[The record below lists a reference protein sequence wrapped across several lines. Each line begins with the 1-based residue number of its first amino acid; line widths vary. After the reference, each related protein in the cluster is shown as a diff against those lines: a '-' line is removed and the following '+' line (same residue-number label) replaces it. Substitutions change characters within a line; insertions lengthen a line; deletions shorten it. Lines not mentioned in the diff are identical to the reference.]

1 MNEEK
6 EIEPRYMT
14 QGKKQYYLASV
25 DENMT
30 QLLRGEIDSLTHV
43 LIELKSQ
50 YDELTRESNIKKM
63 QTEELAKKINALK
76 DIDKKAQ
83 KQINIAEQRKDDIES
98 DISQKKITLREAQFQ
113 KKTLSNTINKL
124 KQDILLTQKQIL
136 VSENK
141 TKRLNKHYERERFKE
156 NQLKETK
163 NKVFSKIS
171 EQNKKNDF
179 EKNEQNLQLQYYKTI
194 IQQKNMFLKS
204 ADERKER
211 QKKIAEEAKND
222 SADKQEVEKR
232 KELGLLKLYN
242 KYLKT
247 KMEKVLKENEKIE
260 EVYIAIRDICGTNS
274 LKIITERILNKDKKY
289 NENVSKVSQLQN
301 KIEVLELDNAIL
313 EKELTSLKNY
323 VIVKETDNNKTIST
337 IPTSIIEDD
346 ENKLIQEEAE
356 LIVKLNQLQDKQEN
370 INLIYQKILE
380 NIDNLSHAALNSTI
394 DIETEQTGPGIT
406 TNQYENTELNL
417 TSSAYVPNESKL
429 TLLEKN
435 DNDGGIE
442 KEEENEEEKKEEEKE
457 EKKEEEKKEEK
468 DFIEEN
474 DIEYLKKYNE
484 FLKLTEKRFDILI
497 LCHSKNEFLNIM
509 AEEGI
514 RKQGEYEFNKKK
526 GAPPKVFKR
535 SNTRRNTRKR
545 ESVVKHKGNV
555 LDQEIEFDNDD
566 VDEENLRKFA
576 QNKPKK
582 NNEPSD
588 DIFQR
593 FLEEEEQKTRAF
605 VLQTEKKKF

>member
-6 EIEPRYMT
+6 GIEPRYMT

-30 QLLRGEIDSLTHV
+30 QLLRGEIESLTKV

-50 YDELTRESNIKKM
+50 YDNLTREDNIKKRE
-63 QTEELAKKINALK
+63 THELAKKINALK

-83 KQINIAEQRKDDIES
+83 KQIVIAEQEKDDIEGS
-98 DISQKKITLREAQFQ
+98 IQQKKITLREAQFQ
-113 KKTLSNTINKL
+113 KKTLSNEINKL
-124 KQDILLTQKQIL
+124 NQDILLTQKQIL

-163 NKVFSKIS
+163 NKIYSKIT
-171 EQNKKNDF
+171 EQNTKNDF

-232 KELGLLKLYN
+232 KQLGLLKLYN
-242 KYLKT
+242 KFLKT

-260 EVYIAIRDICGTNS
+260 EVYNSIRDICGTNS

-289 NENVSKVSQLQN
+289 NENVSKVSKLQN
-301 KIEVLELDNAIL
+301 KIEILEIDNAEL
-313 EKELTSLKNY
+313 EKELITLKNY

-337 IPTSIIEDD
+337 IPTSIIEEA
-346 ENKLIQEEAE
+346 ENKLIDQEGE
-356 LIVKLNQLQDKQEN
+356 LILKLNQLQEKQEN

-380 NIDNLSHAALNSTI
+380 NIEYLYESAITSS
-394 DIETEQTGPGIT
+394 IEIEKDKNVQIT
-406 TNQYENTELNL
+406 TQDLNTTN
-417 TSSAYVPNESKL
+417 SAFVPNESKL
-429 TLLEKN
+429 TEDNKN
-435 DNDGGIE
+435 D
-442 KEEENEEEKKEEEKE
+442 EEKKEEEYKE
-457 EKKEEEKKEEK
+457 ENETEENKKIEEEMNSLYEK
-468 DFIEEN
+468 YI
-474 DIEYLKKYNE
+474 E
-484 FLKLTEKRFDILI
+484 FLNITEKRFDMLYLI
-497 LCHSKNEFLNIM
+497 KSKQEFINFMEIEGKKNPNEFDF
-509 AEEGI
+509 
-514 RKQGEYEFNKKK
+514 RPKKK
-526 GAPPKVFKR
+526 SPTRILKR
-535 SNTRRNTRKR
+535 KESRRQTRKR
-545 ESVVKHKGNV
+545 PSAIKNKNTGFDDEVEVDNEES
-555 LDQEIEFDNDD
+555 EDNEKK
-566 VDEENLRKFA
+566 VPLNRFRKI
-576 QNKPKK
+576 NDGL
-582 NNEPSD
+582 SD

-593 FLEEEEQKTRAF
+593 FLQEEEKKTKDF
-605 VLQTEKKKF
+605 IFQNDKKKF

>member
-1 MNEEK
+1 MDEEK

-30 QLLRGEIDSLTHV
+30 QLLRGEIDSLTQV

-50 YDELTRESNIKKM
+50 YDQLTRESNVKKM

-83 KQINIAEQRKDDIES
+83 KQINIAEQRKDDIEG

-113 KKTLSNTINKL
+113 KKTLSNAINKL

-242 KYLKT
+242 KFLKT

-301 KIEVLELDNAIL
+301 KIEVLELDNALL
-313 EKELTSLKNY
+313 EKELTALKNY

-394 DIETEQTGPGIT
+394 DIDTETTRPGIT
-406 TNQYENTELNL
+406 TNQNENTELNL

-429 TLLEKN
+429 TLEKN
-435 DNDGGIE
+435 DNEGEIERENEKENE
-442 KEEENEEEKKEEEKE
+442 KEEEK
-457 EKKEEEKKEEK
+457 
-468 DFIEEN
+468 
-474 DIEYLKKYNE
+474 DIEIDENESDEYIKKYYE
-484 FLKLTEKRFDILI
+484 FLKLTKKRFEILFLI
-497 LCHSKNEFLNIM
+497 HNKNKFLNIM
-509 AEEGI
+509 AQEGI
-514 RKQGEYEFNKKK
+514 KKQGEYEFNQKK
-526 GAPPKVFKR
+526 GGAQPKVFKR

-582 NNEPSD
+582 NNELSD

-593 FLEEEEQKTRAF
+593 FLEEEQQKTRAF
-605 VLQTEKKKF
+605 VHQTEKKKF

>member
-30 QLLRGEIDSLTHV
+30 QLLRGEIESLTKV

-50 YDELTRESNIKKM
+50 YDNLTREDNIKKRE
-63 QTEELAKKINALK
+63 THELTKKINALK

-83 KQINIAEQRKDDIES
+83 KQIVIAEQEKDDIEGS
-98 DISQKKITLREAQFQ
+98 IQQKKITLREAQFQ
-113 KKTLSNTINKL
+113 KKTLSNEINKL
-124 KQDILLTQKQIL
+124 NQDILLTQKQIL

-163 NKVFSKIS
+163 NKIYSKIT
-171 EQNKKNDF
+171 EQDTKNDF

-232 KELGLLKLYN
+232 KQLGLLKLYN
-242 KYLKT
+242 KFLKT

-260 EVYIAIRDICGTNS
+260 EVYNSIRDICGTNS

-289 NENVSKVSQLQN
+289 NENVSKVSTLQN
-301 KIEVLELDNAIL
+301 KIEILEIDNAEL
-313 EKELTSLKNY
+313 EKELITLKNY

-337 IPTSIIEDD
+337 IPTSIIEEA
-346 ENKLIQEEAE
+346 ENKLIDQEGE
-356 LIVKLNQLQDKQEN
+356 LILKLNQLQEKQEN

-380 NIDNLSHAALNSTI
+380 NIEYLYESAITSS
-394 DIETEQTGPGIT
+394 IEIEKDKNVQIT
-406 TNQYENTELNL
+406 TQDLNTTN
-417 TSSAYVPNESKL
+417 SAFVPNESKL
-429 TLLEKN
+429 TEDNKN
-435 DNDGGIE
+435 D
-442 KEEENEEEKKEEEKE
+442 EEKKEEEYKE
-457 EKKEEEKKEEK
+457 ENETEENKKIEEEMNSLYEK
-468 DFIEEN
+468 YI
-474 DIEYLKKYNE
+474 E
-484 FLKLTEKRFDILI
+484 FLNITEKRFDMLYLI
-497 LCHSKNEFLNIM
+497 KSKQEFINFMEIEGKKNPNEFDF
-509 AEEGI
+509 
-514 RKQGEYEFNKKK
+514 RPKKK
-526 GAPPKVFKR
+526 SPTRILKR
-535 SNTRRNTRKR
+535 KESRRQTRKR
-545 ESVVKHKGNV
+545 PSAIKNKNTGFDDEVEVDNEES
-555 LDQEIEFDNDD
+555 EDNEKK
-566 VDEENLRKFA
+566 VPLNRFRKI
-576 QNKPKK
+576 NDGL
-582 NNEPSD
+582 SD

-593 FLEEEEQKTRAF
+593 FLQEEEKKTKDF
-605 VLQTEKKKF
+605 IFQNDKKKF

>member
-6 EIEPRYMT
+6 GIEPRYMT

-30 QLLRGEIDSLTHV
+30 QLLRGEIESLTKV

-50 YDELTRESNIKKM
+50 YDNLTREDNIKKRE
-63 QTEELAKKINALK
+63 THELTKKINALK

-83 KQINIAEQRKDDIES
+83 KQIVIAEQEKDDIEGS
-98 DISQKKITLREAQFQ
+98 IQQKKITLREAQFQ
-113 KKTLSNTINKL
+113 KKTLSNEINKL
-124 KQDILLTQKQIL
+124 NQDILLTQKQIL

-163 NKVFSKIS
+163 NKIYSKIT
-171 EQNKKNDF
+171 EQNTKNDF

-232 KELGLLKLYN
+232 KQLGLLKLYN
-242 KYLKT
+242 KFLKT

-260 EVYIAIRDICGTNS
+260 EVYNSIRDICGTNS

-289 NENVSKVSQLQN
+289 NENVSKVSTLQN
-301 KIEVLELDNAIL
+301 KIEILEIDNAEL
-313 EKELTSLKNY
+313 EKELITLKNY

-337 IPTSIIEDD
+337 IPTSIIEEA
-346 ENKLIQEEAE
+346 ENKLIDQEGE
-356 LIVKLNQLQDKQEN
+356 LILKLNQLQEKQEN

-380 NIDNLSHAALNSTI
+380 NIEYLYESAITSS
-394 DIETEQTGPGIT
+394 IEIEKDKNVQIT
-406 TNQYENTELNL
+406 TQDLNTTN
-417 TSSAYVPNESKL
+417 SAFVPNESKL
-429 TLLEKN
+429 TEDNKN
-435 DNDGGIE
+435 D
-442 KEEENEEEKKEEEKE
+442 EEKKEEEYKE
-457 EKKEEEKKEEK
+457 ENETEENKKIEEEMNSLYEK
-468 DFIEEN
+468 YI
-474 DIEYLKKYNE
+474 E
-484 FLKLTEKRFDILI
+484 FLNITEKRFDMLYLI
-497 LCHSKNEFLNIM
+497 RSKQEFINFMEIEGKKNPNEFDF
-509 AEEGI
+509 
-514 RKQGEYEFNKKK
+514 RPKKK
-526 GAPPKVFKR
+526 SPTRILKR
-535 SNTRRNTRKR
+535 KESRRQTRKR
-545 ESVVKHKGNV
+545 PSAIKNKNTGFDDEVEVDNEES
-555 LDQEIEFDNDD
+555 EDNEKK
-566 VDEENLRKFA
+566 VPLNRFRKV
-576 QNKPKK
+576 NDGL
-582 NNEPSD
+582 SD

-593 FLEEEEQKTRAF
+593 FLQEEEKKTKDF
-605 VLQTEKKKF
+605 IFQNDKKKF

>member
-30 QLLRGEIDSLTHV
+30 QLLRGEIESLTKV

-50 YDELTRESNIKKM
+50 YDNLTREDNIKKRE
-63 QTEELAKKINALK
+63 THELAKKINALK

-83 KQINIAEQRKDDIES
+83 KQIVIAEQEKDDIEGS
-98 DISQKKITLREAQFQ
+98 IQQKKITLREAQFQ
-113 KKTLSNTINKL
+113 KKTLSNEINKL
-124 KQDILLTQKQIL
+124 NQDILLTQKQIL

-163 NKVFSKIS
+163 NKIYSKIT
-171 EQNKKNDF
+171 EQNTKNDF

-232 KELGLLKLYN
+232 KQLGLLKLYN
-242 KYLKT
+242 KFLKT

-260 EVYIAIRDICGTNS
+260 EVYNSIRDICGTNS

-289 NENVSKVSQLQN
+289 NENVSKVSTLQN
-301 KIEVLELDNAIL
+301 KIEILEIDNAEL
-313 EKELTSLKNY
+313 EKELITLKNY

-337 IPTSIIEDD
+337 IPTSIIEEA
-346 ENKLIQEEAE
+346 ENKLIDQEGE
-356 LIVKLNQLQDKQEN
+356 LILKLNQLQEKQEN

-380 NIDNLSHAALNSTI
+380 NIEYLYESAITSS
-394 DIETEQTGPGIT
+394 IEIEKDKNVQIT
-406 TNQYENTELNL
+406 TQDLNTTN
-417 TSSAYVPNESKL
+417 SAFVPNESKL
-429 TLLEKN
+429 TEDNKN
-435 DNDGGIE
+435 D
-442 KEEENEEEKKEEEKE
+442 EEKKEEEYKE
-457 EKKEEEKKEEK
+457 ENETEENKKIEEEMNSLYEK
-468 DFIEEN
+468 YI
-474 DIEYLKKYNE
+474 E
-484 FLKLTEKRFDILI
+484 FLNITEKRFDMLYLI
-497 LCHSKNEFLNIM
+497 KSKQEFINFMEIEGKKNPNEFDF
-509 AEEGI
+509 
-514 RKQGEYEFNKKK
+514 RPKKK
-526 GAPPKVFKR
+526 SPTRILKR
-535 SNTRRNTRKR
+535 KESRRQTRKR
-545 ESVVKHKGNV
+545 PSAIKNKNTGFDDEVEVDNEES
-555 LDQEIEFDNDD
+555 EDNEKK
-566 VDEENLRKFA
+566 VPLNRFRKV
-576 QNKPKK
+576 NDGL
-582 NNEPSD
+582 SD

-593 FLEEEEQKTRAF
+593 FLQEEEKKTKDF
-605 VLQTEKKKF
+605 IYQVDKKKF

>member
-30 QLLRGEIDSLTHV
+30 QLLRGEIESLTKV

-50 YDELTRESNIKKM
+50 YDNLTREDNIKKRE
-63 QTEELAKKINALK
+63 THELAKKINALK

-83 KQINIAEQRKDDIES
+83 KQIVIAEQEKDDIEGS
-98 DISQKKITLREAQFQ
+98 IQQKKITLREAQFQ
-113 KKTLSNTINKL
+113 KKTLMNTINKL
-124 KQDILLTQKQIL
+124 NQDILLTQKQIL

-163 NKVFSKIS
+163 NKIYSKIT
-171 EQNKKNDF
+171 EQNTKNDF

-242 KYLKT
+242 KFLKT

-289 NENVSKVSQLQN
+289 NENVSKVSTLQN
-301 KIEVLELDNAIL
+301 KIEILEIDNAEL
-313 EKELTSLKNY
+313 EKELITLKNY

-337 IPTSIIEDD
+337 IPTSIIEEA
-346 ENKLIQEEAE
+346 ENKLIDQEGE
-356 LIVKLNQLQDKQEN
+356 LILKLNQLQEKQEN

-380 NIDNLSHAALNSTI
+380 NIEYLYESAITSS
-394 DIETEQTGPGIT
+394 IEIEKDKNVQIT
-406 TNQYENTELNL
+406 TQDLNTTN
-417 TSSAYVPNESKL
+417 SAFVPNESKL
-429 TLLEKN
+429 TEDNKN
-435 DNDGGIE
+435 D
-442 KEEENEEEKKEEEKE
+442 EEKKEEEYKE
-457 EKKEEEKKEEK
+457 ENETEENKKIEEEMNSLYEK
-468 DFIEEN
+468 YI
-474 DIEYLKKYNE
+474 E
-484 FLKLTEKRFDILI
+484 FLNITEKRFDMLYLI
-497 LCHSKNEFLNIM
+497 KSKQEFINFMEIEGKKNPNEFDF
-509 AEEGI
+509 
-514 RKQGEYEFNKKK
+514 RPKKK
-526 GAPPKVFKR
+526 SPTRILKR
-535 SNTRRNTRKR
+535 KESRRQTRKR
-545 ESVVKHKGNV
+545 PSAIKNKNTGFDDEVEVDNEES
-555 LDQEIEFDNDD
+555 EDNEKK
-566 VDEENLRKFA
+566 VPLNRFRKV
-576 QNKPKK
+576 NDGL
-582 NNEPSD
+582 SD

-593 FLEEEEQKTRAF
+593 FLQEEEKKTKDF
-605 VLQTEKKKF
+605 IFQNDKKKF

>member
-1 MNEEK
+1 MDDEK

-30 QLLRGEIDSLTHV
+30 QLLRGEIDSLTNV

-50 YDELTRESNIKKM
+50 YDQLTRESNVKKM
-63 QTEELAKKINALK
+63 QTEELTKKINALK
-76 DIDKKAQ
+76 DIDKKAL
-83 KQINIAEQRKDDIES
+83 KQINIAEQRKDDIEN

-113 KKTLSNTINKL
+113 KKTLSNAINKL

-163 NKVFSKIS
+163 NKVFSKIT
-171 EQNKKNDF
+171 EQDKKNDF

-242 KYLKT
+242 KFLKT

-260 EVYIAIRDICGTNS
+260 EVYNSIRDICGTNS

-289 NENVSKVSQLQN
+289 NENVSKVSTLQN
-301 KIEVLELDNAIL
+301 KIEILEIDNAEL
-313 EKELTSLKNY
+313 EKELITLKNY

-337 IPTSIIEDD
+337 IPTSIIEEA
-346 ENKLIQEEAE
+346 ENKLIDQEGE
-356 LIVKLNQLQDKQEN
+356 LILKLNQLQEKQEN

-380 NIDNLSHAALNSTI
+380 NIEYLYESAITSS
-394 DIETEQTGPGIT
+394 IEIEKDKNVQIT
-406 TNQYENTELNL
+406 TQDLNTTN
-417 TSSAYVPNESKL
+417 SAFVPNESKL
-429 TLLEKN
+429 TEDNKN
-435 DNDGGIE
+435 D
-442 KEEENEEEKKEEEKE
+442 EEKKEEEYKE
-457 EKKEEEKKEEK
+457 ENETEENKKIEEEMNSLCEK
-468 DFIEEN
+468 YI
-474 DIEYLKKYNE
+474 E
-484 FLKLTEKRFDILI
+484 FLNITEKRFDMLYLI
-497 LCHSKNEFLNIM
+497 KSKQEFINFMEIEGQKNPNEYDF
-509 AEEGI
+509 
-514 RKQGEYEFNKKK
+514 RPKKK
-526 GAPPKVFKR
+526 SPTRILKR
-535 SNTRRNTRKR
+535 KESRRQTRKR
-545 ESVVKHKGNV
+545 PSAIKNKNTGFDDEVEVDNEES
-555 LDQEIEFDNDD
+555 EDNEKK
-566 VDEENLRKFA
+566 VPLNRFRKV
-576 QNKPKK
+576 NDGL
-582 NNEPSD
+582 SD

-593 FLEEEEQKTRAF
+593 FLQEEEKKTKDF
-605 VLQTEKKKF
+605 IYQVDKKKF

>member
-30 QLLRGEIDSLTHV
+30 QLLRGEIESLTKV

-50 YDELTRESNIKKM
+50 YDNLTREDNIKKRE
-63 QTEELAKKINALK
+63 THELAKKINALK

-83 KQINIAEQRKDDIES
+83 KQIVIAEQEKDDIEGS
-98 DISQKKITLREAQFQ
+98 IQQKKITLREAQFQ
-113 KKTLSNTINKL
+113 KKTLSNEINKL
-124 KQDILLTQKQIL
+124 NQDILLTQKQIL

-163 NKVFSKIS
+163 NKIYSKIT
-171 EQNKKNDF
+171 EQNTKNDF

-232 KELGLLKLYN
+232 KQLGLLKLYN
-242 KYLKT
+242 KFLKT

-260 EVYIAIRDICGTNS
+260 EVYNSIRDICGTNS

-289 NENVSKVSQLQN
+289 NENVSKVSTLQN
-301 KIEVLELDNAIL
+301 KIEILEIDNAEL
-313 EKELTSLKNY
+313 EKELITLKNY

-337 IPTSIIEDD
+337 IPTSIIEEA
-346 ENKLIQEEAE
+346 ENKLIDQEGE
-356 LIVKLNQLQDKQEN
+356 LILKLNQLQEKQEN

-380 NIDNLSHAALNSTI
+380 NIEYLYESAITSS
-394 DIETEQTGPGIT
+394 IEIEKDKNVQIT
-406 TNQYENTELNL
+406 TQDLNTTN
-417 TSSAYVPNESKL
+417 SAFVPNESKL
-429 TLLEKN
+429 TEDNKN
-435 DNDGGIE
+435 D
-442 KEEENEEEKKEEEKE
+442 EEKKEEEYKE
-457 EKKEEEKKEEK
+457 ENETEENKKIEEEMNSLYEK
-468 DFIEEN
+468 YI
-474 DIEYLKKYNE
+474 E
-484 FLKLTEKRFDILI
+484 FLNITEKRFDMLYLI
-497 LCHSKNEFLNIM
+497 RSKQEFINFMEIEGKKNPNEFDF
-509 AEEGI
+509 
-514 RKQGEYEFNKKK
+514 RPKKK
-526 GAPPKVFKR
+526 SPTRILKR
-535 SNTRRNTRKR
+535 KESRRQTRKR
-545 ESVVKHKGNV
+545 PSAIKNKNTGFDDEVEVDNEES
-555 LDQEIEFDNDD
+555 EDNEKK
-566 VDEENLRKFA
+566 VPLNRFRKI
-576 QNKPKK
+576 NDGL
-582 NNEPSD
+582 SD

-593 FLEEEEQKTRAF
+593 FLQEEEKKTKDF
-605 VLQTEKKKF
+605 IFQNDKKKF

>member
-30 QLLRGEIDSLTHV
+30 QLLRGEIESLTKV

-50 YDELTRESNIKKM
+50 YDNLTREDNIKKRE
-63 QTEELAKKINALK
+63 THELTKKINALK

-83 KQINIAEQRKDDIES
+83 KQIVIAEQEKDDIEGS
-98 DISQKKITLREAQFQ
+98 IQQKKITLREAQFQ
-113 KKTLSNTINKL
+113 KKTLSNEINKL
-124 KQDILLTQKQIL
+124 NQDILLTQKQIL

-163 NKVFSKIS
+163 NKIYSKIT
-171 EQNKKNDF
+171 EQNTKNDF

-232 KELGLLKLYN
+232 KQLGLLKLYN
-242 KYLKT
+242 KFLKT

-260 EVYIAIRDICGTNS
+260 EVYNSIRDICGTNS

-289 NENVSKVSQLQN
+289 NENVSKVSTLQN
-301 KIEVLELDNAIL
+301 KIEILEIDNAEL
-313 EKELTSLKNY
+313 EKELITLKNY

-337 IPTSIIEDD
+337 IPTSIIEEA
-346 ENKLIQEEAE
+346 ENKLIDQEGE
-356 LIVKLNQLQDKQEN
+356 LILKLNQLQEKQEN

-380 NIDNLSHAALNSTI
+380 NIEYLYESAITSS
-394 DIETEQTGPGIT
+394 IEIEKDKNVQIT
-406 TNQYENTELNL
+406 TQDLNTTN
-417 TSSAYVPNESKL
+417 SAFVPNESKL
-429 TLLEKN
+429 TEDNKN
-435 DNDGGIE
+435 D
-442 KEEENEEEKKEEEKE
+442 EEKKEEEYKE
-457 EKKEEEKKEEK
+457 ENETEENKKIEEEMNSLYEK
-468 DFIEEN
+468 YI
-474 DIEYLKKYNE
+474 E
-484 FLKLTEKRFDILI
+484 FLNITEKRFDMLYLI
-497 LCHSKNEFLNIM
+497 KSKQEFINFMEIEGKKNPNEFDF
-509 AEEGI
+509 
-514 RKQGEYEFNKKK
+514 RPKKK
-526 GAPPKVFKR
+526 SPTRILKR
-535 SNTRRNTRKR
+535 KESRRQTRKR
-545 ESVVKHKGNV
+545 PSAIKNKNTGFDDEVEVDNEES
-555 LDQEIEFDNDD
+555 EDNEKK
-566 VDEENLRKFA
+566 VPLNRFRKV
-576 QNKPKK
+576 NDGL
-582 NNEPSD
+582 SD

-593 FLEEEEQKTRAF
+593 FLQEEEKKTKDF
-605 VLQTEKKKF
+605 IFQNDKKKF

>member
-30 QLLRGEIDSLTHV
+30 QLLRGEIDSLTQV

-50 YDELTRESNIKKM
+50 YDQLTRESNVKKM

-83 KQINIAEQRKDDIES
+83 KQINIAEQRKDDIEG

-113 KKTLSNTINKL
+113 KKTLSNAINKL

-260 EVYIAIRDICGTNS
+260 EVYNSIRDICGTNS

-289 NENVSKVSQLQN
+289 NENVSKVSTLQN
-301 KIEVLELDNAIL
+301 KIEILEIDNAEL
-313 EKELTSLKNY
+313 EKELITLKNY
-323 VIVKETDNNKTIST
+323 VIIKETDNNKTIST

-380 NIDNLSHAALNSTI
+380 NINNLSNVALNSTI

-406 TNQYENTELNL
+406 TNQNENTELNL
-417 TSSAYVPNESKL
+417 TNSAFVPNESKL
-429 TLLEKN
+429 TLEKN
-435 DNDGGIE
+435 
-442 KEEENEEEKKEEEKE
+442 ENEGEIDKIEEKE
-457 EKKEEEKKEEK
+457 EK
-468 DFIEEN
+468 DEN
-474 DIEYLKKYNE
+474 ENEEYLKKYFE
-484 FLKLTEKRFDILI
+484 FLQLTEKRFDILI
-497 LCHSKNEFLNIM
+497 LCHNKQEFLNIM

-514 RKQGEYEFNKKK
+514 KKQGEYEFKKNKN
-526 GAPPKVFKR
+526 PPKVFKR

-545 ESVVKHKGNV
+545 ESVIKHKNNI
-555 LDQEIEFDNDD
+555 LDQEIEIDNDD
-566 VDEENLRKFA
+566 VDEENLRKFT

-593 FLEEEEQKTRAF
+593 FLEEEQQKTRAF
-605 VLQTEKKKF
+605 VHQTEKKKY

>member
-30 QLLRGEIDSLTHV
+30 QLLRGEIESLTKV

-50 YDELTRESNIKKM
+50 YDNLTREDNIKKRE
-63 QTEELAKKINALK
+63 THELAKKINALK

-83 KQINIAEQRKDDIES
+83 KQIVIAEQEKDDIEGS
-98 DISQKKITLREAQFQ
+98 IQQKKITLREAQFQ
-113 KKTLSNTINKL
+113 KKTLSNEINKL
-124 KQDILLTQKQIL
+124 NQDILLTQKQIL

-163 NKVFSKIS
+163 NKIYSKIT
-171 EQNKKNDF
+171 EQNTKNDF

-289 NENVSKVSQLQN
+289 NENVSKVSTLQN
-301 KIEVLELDNAIL
+301 KIEILEIDNAEL
-313 EKELTSLKNY
+313 EKELITLKNY

-337 IPTSIIEDD
+337 IPTSIIEEA
-346 ENKLIQEEAE
+346 ENKLIDQEGE
-356 LIVKLNQLQDKQEN
+356 LILKLNQLQEKQEN

-380 NIDNLSHAALNSTI
+380 NIEYLYESAITSS
-394 DIETEQTGPGIT
+394 IEIEKDKNVQIT
-406 TNQYENTELNL
+406 TQDLNTTN
-417 TSSAYVPNESKL
+417 SAFVPNESKL
-429 TLLEKN
+429 TEDNKN
-435 DNDGGIE
+435 D
-442 KEEENEEEKKEEEKE
+442 EEKKEEEYKE
-457 EKKEEEKKEEK
+457 ENETEENKKIEEEMNSLYEK
-468 DFIEEN
+468 YI
-474 DIEYLKKYNE
+474 E
-484 FLKLTEKRFDILI
+484 FLNITEKRFDMLYLI
-497 LCHSKNEFLNIM
+497 KSKQEFINFMEIEGKKNPNEFDF
-509 AEEGI
+509 
-514 RKQGEYEFNKKK
+514 RPKKK
-526 GAPPKVFKR
+526 SPTRILKR
-535 SNTRRNTRKR
+535 KESRRATRKGPNT
-545 ESVVKHKGNV
+545 VKNKNTGFDEEV
-555 LDQEIEFDNDD
+555 EFDN
-566 VDEENLRKFA
+566 EENEDNEKIIPQNRFRKV
-576 QNKPKK
+576 
-582 NNEPSD
+582 NEGLSD

-593 FLEEEEQKTRAF
+593 FLQEEEKKTKDF
-605 VLQTEKKKF
+605 IFQIDKKKF

>member
-1 MNEEK
+1 MDEEK

-30 QLLRGEIDSLTHV
+30 QLLRGEIDSLTQV

-50 YDELTRESNIKKM
+50 YDQLTRESNVKKM
-63 QTEELAKKINALK
+63 QTEELTKKINALK
-76 DIDKKAQ
+76 DIDKKAL
-83 KQINIAEQRKDDIES
+83 KQINIAEQRKDDIEN

-113 KKTLSNTINKL
+113 KKTLSNAINKL

-242 KYLKT
+242 KFLKT

-260 EVYIAIRDICGTNS
+260 EVYNSIRDICGTNS

-301 KIEVLELDNAIL
+301 KIEVLELDNALL
-313 EKELTSLKNY
+313 EKELTALKNY

-394 DIETEQTGPGIT
+394 DIDTETTRPGIT
-406 TNQYENTELNL
+406 TNQNENTELNL

-429 TLLEKN
+429 TLEKN
-435 DNDGGIE
+435 DNEGEIERENEKENE
-442 KEEENEEEKKEEEKE
+442 KEEEK
-457 EKKEEEKKEEK
+457 
-468 DFIEEN
+468 
-474 DIEYLKKYNE
+474 DIEIDENESDEYIKKYYE
-484 FLKLTEKRFDILI
+484 FLKLTKKRFEILFLI
-497 LCHSKNEFLNIM
+497 HNKNEFLNIM
-509 AEEGI
+509 AQEGI
-514 RKQGEYEFNKKK
+514 KKQGEYEFNQKK
-526 GAPPKVFKR
+526 GGAQPKVFKR

-582 NNEPSD
+582 NNELSD

-593 FLEEEEQKTRAF
+593 FLEEEQQKTRAF
-605 VLQTEKKKF
+605 VHQTEKKKF

>member
-1 MNEEK
+1 MDEEK

-30 QLLRGEIDSLTHV
+30 QLLRGEIDSLTQV

-50 YDELTRESNIKKM
+50 YDQLTRESNVKKM

-83 KQINIAEQRKDDIES
+83 KQINIAEQRKDDIEG

-113 KKTLSNTINKL
+113 KKTLSNAINKL

-163 NKVFSKIS
+163 NKVFSKIT
-171 EQNKKNDF
+171 EQDKKNDF

-242 KYLKT
+242 KFLKT

-289 NENVSKVSQLQN
+289 NENVSKVSTLQN
-301 KIEVLELDNAIL
+301 KIEILEFDNAEL
-313 EKELTSLKNY
+313 EKELTSLKNF

-442 KEEENEEEKKEEEKE
+442 KEE
-457 EKKEEEKKEEK
+457 K

-555 LDQEIEFDNDD
+555 LDQEIEIDNDD

>member
-6 EIEPRYMT
+6 GIEPRYMT

-30 QLLRGEIDSLTHV
+30 QLLRGEIESLTKV

-50 YDELTRESNIKKM
+50 YDNLTREDNIKKRE
-63 QTEELAKKINALK
+63 THELAKKINALK

-83 KQINIAEQRKDDIES
+83 KQIVIAEQEKDDIEGS
-98 DISQKKITLREAQFQ
+98 IQQKKITLREAQFQ
-113 KKTLSNTINKL
+113 KKTLSNEINKL
-124 KQDILLTQKQIL
+124 NQDILLTQKQIL

-163 NKVFSKIS
+163 NKIYSKIT
-171 EQNKKNDF
+171 EQNTKNDF

-232 KELGLLKLYN
+232 KQLGLLKLYN
-242 KYLKT
+242 KFLKT

-260 EVYIAIRDICGTNS
+260 EVYNSIRDICGTNS

-289 NENVSKVSQLQN
+289 NENVSKVSTLQN
-301 KIEVLELDNAIL
+301 KIEILEIDNAEL
-313 EKELTSLKNY
+313 EKELITLKNY

-337 IPTSIIEDD
+337 IPTSIIEEA
-346 ENKLIQEEAE
+346 ENKLIDQEGE
-356 LIVKLNQLQDKQEN
+356 LILKLNQLQEKQEN

-380 NIDNLSHAALNSTI
+380 NIEYLYESAITSS
-394 DIETEQTGPGIT
+394 IEIEKDKNVQIT
-406 TNQYENTELNL
+406 TQDLNTTN
-417 TSSAYVPNESKL
+417 SAFVPNESKL
-429 TLLEKN
+429 TEDNKN
-435 DNDGGIE
+435 D
-442 KEEENEEEKKEEEKE
+442 EEKKEEEYKE
-457 EKKEEEKKEEK
+457 ENETEENKKIEEEMNSLYEK
-468 DFIEEN
+468 YI
-474 DIEYLKKYNE
+474 E
-484 FLKLTEKRFDILI
+484 FLNITEKRFDMLYLI
-497 LCHSKNEFLNIM
+497 KSKQEFINFMEIEGKKNPNEFDF
-509 AEEGI
+509 
-514 RKQGEYEFNKKK
+514 RPKKK
-526 GAPPKVFKR
+526 SPTRILKR
-535 SNTRRNTRKR
+535 KESRRQTRKR
-545 ESVVKHKGNV
+545 PSAIKNKNTGFDDEVEVDNEES
-555 LDQEIEFDNDD
+555 EDNEKK
-566 VDEENLRKFA
+566 VPLNRFRKV
-576 QNKPKK
+576 NDGL
-582 NNEPSD
+582 SD

-593 FLEEEEQKTRAF
+593 FLQEEEKKTKDF
-605 VLQTEKKKF
+605 IFQNDKKKF

>member
-30 QLLRGEIDSLTHV
+30 QLLRGEIESLTKV

-50 YDELTRESNIKKM
+50 YDNLTREDNIKKRE
-63 QTEELAKKINALK
+63 THELAKKINALK

-83 KQINIAEQRKDDIES
+83 KQIVIAEQEKDDIEGS
-98 DISQKKITLREAQFQ
+98 IQQKKITLREAQFQ
-113 KKTLSNTINKL
+113 KKTLSNEINKL
-124 KQDILLTQKQIL
+124 NQDILLTQKQIL

-163 NKVFSKIS
+163 NKIYSKIT
-171 EQNKKNDF
+171 EQNTKNDF

-232 KELGLLKLYN
+232 KQLGLLKLYN
-242 KYLKT
+242 KFLKT

-260 EVYIAIRDICGTNS
+260 EVYNSIRDICGTNS

-289 NENVSKVSQLQN
+289 NENVSKVSTLQN
-301 KIEVLELDNAIL
+301 KIEILEIDNAEL
-313 EKELTSLKNY
+313 EKELITLKNY

-337 IPTSIIEDD
+337 IPTSIIEEA
-346 ENKLIQEEAE
+346 ENKLIDQEGE
-356 LIVKLNQLQDKQEN
+356 LILKLNQLQEKQEN

-380 NIDNLSHAALNSTI
+380 NIEYLYESAITSS
-394 DIETEQTGPGIT
+394 IEIEKDKNVQIT
-406 TNQYENTELNL
+406 TQDLNTTN
-417 TSSAYVPNESKL
+417 SAFVPNESKL
-429 TLLEKN
+429 TEDNKN
-435 DNDGGIE
+435 D
-442 KEEENEEEKKEEEKE
+442 EEKKEEEYKE
-457 EKKEEEKKEEK
+457 ENETEENKKIEEEMNSLYEK
-468 DFIEEN
+468 YI
-474 DIEYLKKYNE
+474 E
-484 FLKLTEKRFDILI
+484 FLNITEKRFDMLYLI
-497 LCHSKNEFLNIM
+497 KSKQEFINFMEIEGKKNPNEFDF
-509 AEEGI
+509 
-514 RKQGEYEFNKKK
+514 RPKKK
-526 GAPPKVFKR
+526 SPTRILKR
-535 SNTRRNTRKR
+535 KESRRQTRKR
-545 ESVVKHKGNV
+545 PSAIKNKNTGFDDEVEVDNEES
-555 LDQEIEFDNDD
+555 EDNEKK
-566 VDEENLRKFA
+566 VPLNRFRKV
-576 QNKPKK
+576 NDGL
-582 NNEPSD
+582 SD

-593 FLEEEEQKTRAF
+593 FLQEEEKKTKDF
-605 VLQTEKKKF
+605 IFQNDKKKF

>member
-30 QLLRGEIDSLTHV
+30 QLLRGEIESLTKV

-50 YDELTRESNIKKM
+50 YDNLTREDNIKKRE
-63 QTEELAKKINALK
+63 THELTKKINALK

-83 KQINIAEQRKDDIES
+83 KQIVIAEQEKDDIEGS
-98 DISQKKITLREAQFQ
+98 IQQKKITLREAQFQ
-113 KKTLSNTINKL
+113 KKTLSNEINKL
-124 KQDILLTQKQIL
+124 NQDILLTQKQIL

-163 NKVFSKIS
+163 NKIYSKIT
-171 EQNKKNDF
+171 EQNTKNDF

-232 KELGLLKLYN
+232 KQLGLLKLYN
-242 KYLKT
+242 KFLKT

-260 EVYIAIRDICGTNS
+260 EVYNSIRDICGTNS

-289 NENVSKVSQLQN
+289 NENVSKVSKLQN
-301 KIEVLELDNAIL
+301 KIEILEIDNAEL
-313 EKELTSLKNY
+313 EKELITLKNY

-337 IPTSIIEDD
+337 IPTSIIEEA
-346 ENKLIQEEAE
+346 ENKLIDQEGE
-356 LIVKLNQLQDKQEN
+356 LILKLNQLQEKQEN

-380 NIDNLSHAALNSTI
+380 NIEYLYESAITSS
-394 DIETEQTGPGIT
+394 IEIEKDKNIQIT
-406 TNQYENTELNL
+406 TQDLNTTN
-417 TSSAYVPNESKL
+417 SAFVPNESKL
-429 TLLEKN
+429 TEDNKN
-435 DNDGGIE
+435 D
-442 KEEENEEEKKEEEKE
+442 EEKKEEEYKE
-457 EKKEEEKKEEK
+457 ENETEENKKIEEEMNSLYEK
-468 DFIEEN
+468 YI
-474 DIEYLKKYNE
+474 E
-484 FLKLTEKRFDILI
+484 FLNITEKRFDMLYLI
-497 LCHSKNEFLNIM
+497 KSKQEFINFMEIEGKKNPNEYDFRI
-509 AEEGI
+509 
-514 RKQGEYEFNKKK
+514 KKK
-526 GAPPKVFKR
+526 SPTRILKR
-535 SNTRRNTRKR
+535 KESRRQTRKR
-545 ESVVKHKGNV
+545 PSAIKNKNTGFDDEVEVDNEES
-555 LDQEIEFDNDD
+555 EDNEKK
-566 VDEENLRKFA
+566 VPLNRFRKI
-576 QNKPKK
+576 NDGL
-582 NNEPSD
+582 SD

-593 FLEEEEQKTRAF
+593 FLQEEEKKTKDF
-605 VLQTEKKKF
+605 IFQNDKKKF

>member
-1 MNEEK
+1 MDEEK

-30 QLLRGEIDSLTHV
+30 QLLRGEIDSLTQV

-50 YDELTRESNIKKM
+50 YDQLTRESNVKKM

-83 KQINIAEQRKDDIES
+83 KQINIAEQRKDDIEG

-113 KKTLSNTINKL
+113 KKTLSNAINKL

-242 KYLKT
+242 KFLKT

-260 EVYIAIRDICGTNS
+260 EVYNSIRDICGTNS

-301 KIEVLELDNAIL
+301 KIEVLELDNALL
-313 EKELTSLKNY
+313 EKELTALKNY

-394 DIETEQTGPGIT
+394 DIDTETTRPGIT
-406 TNQYENTELNL
+406 TNQNENTELNL

-429 TLLEKN
+429 TLEKN
-435 DNDGGIE
+435 DNEGEIERENEKEDE
-442 KEEENEEEKKEEEKE
+442 KEEEK
-457 EKKEEEKKEEK
+457 
-468 DFIEEN
+468 
-474 DIEYLKKYNE
+474 DIEIDENESDEYIKKYYE
-484 FLKLTEKRFDILI
+484 FLKLTKKRFEILFLI
-497 LCHSKNEFLNIM
+497 HNKNEFLNIM
-509 AEEGI
+509 AQEGI
-514 RKQGEYEFNKKK
+514 KKQGEYEFNQKK
-526 GAPPKVFKR
+526 GGAQPKVFKR

-582 NNEPSD
+582 NNELSD

-593 FLEEEEQKTRAF
+593 FLEEEQQKTRAF
-605 VLQTEKKKF
+605 VHQTEKKKF

>member
-30 QLLRGEIDSLTHV
+30 QLLRGEIEGLTKV

-50 YDELTRESNIKKM
+50 YDNLTREDNIKKRE
-63 QTEELAKKINALK
+63 THELTKKINALK

-83 KQINIAEQRKDDIES
+83 KQIVIAEQEKDDIEGS
-98 DISQKKITLREAQFQ
+98 IQQKKITLREAQFQ
-113 KKTLSNTINKL
+113 KKTLSNEINKL
-124 KQDILLTQKQIL
+124 NQDILLTQKQIL

-163 NKVFSKIS
+163 NKIYSKIT
-171 EQNKKNDF
+171 EQNTKNDF

-242 KYLKT
+242 KFLKT

-289 NENVSKVSQLQN
+289 NENVSKVSTLQN
-301 KIEVLELDNAIL
+301 KIEILEIDNAEL
-313 EKELTSLKNY
+313 EKELITLKNY

-337 IPTSIIEDD
+337 IPTSIIEEA
-346 ENKLIQEEAE
+346 ENKLIDQEGE
-356 LIVKLNQLQDKQEN
+356 LILKLNQLQEKQEN

-380 NIDNLSHAALNSTI
+380 NIEYLYESAITSS
-394 DIETEQTGPGIT
+394 IEIEKDKNVQIT
-406 TNQYENTELNL
+406 TQDLNTTN
-417 TSSAYVPNESKL
+417 SAFVPNESKL
-429 TLLEKN
+429 TEDNKN
-435 DNDGGIE
+435 D
-442 KEEENEEEKKEEEKE
+442 EEKKEEEYKE
-457 EKKEEEKKEEK
+457 ENETEENKKIEEEMNSLYEK
-468 DFIEEN
+468 YI
-474 DIEYLKKYNE
+474 E
-484 FLKLTEKRFDILI
+484 FLNITEKRFDMLYLI
-497 LCHSKNEFLNIM
+497 KSKQEFINFMEIEGKKNPNEFDF
-509 AEEGI
+509 
-514 RKQGEYEFNKKK
+514 RPKKK
-526 GAPPKVFKR
+526 SPTRILKR
-535 SNTRRNTRKR
+535 KESRRQTRKR
-545 ESVVKHKGNV
+545 PSAIKNKNTGFDDEVEVDNEES
-555 LDQEIEFDNDD
+555 EDNEKK
-566 VDEENLRKFA
+566 VPLNRFRKI
-576 QNKPKK
+576 NDGL
-582 NNEPSD
+582 SD

-593 FLEEEEQKTRAF
+593 FLQEEEKKTKDF
-605 VLQTEKKKF
+605 IFQNDKKKF

>member
-1 MNEEK
+1 MDEEK

-30 QLLRGEIDSLTHV
+30 QLLRGEIDSLTQV

-50 YDELTRESNIKKM
+50 YDQLTRESNVKKM

-83 KQINIAEQRKDDIES
+83 KQNNIAEQRKDDIEG

-113 KKTLSNTINKL
+113 KKTLSNAINKL

-242 KYLKT
+242 KFLKT

-260 EVYIAIRDICGTNS
+260 EVYNSIRDICGTNS

-289 NENVSKVSQLQN
+289 NENVQKVSELQN
-301 KIEVLELDNAIL
+301 KIQILEIDNAEL
-313 EKELTSLKNY
+313 EKELTSLKNF

-337 IPTSIIEDD
+337 IPTSIIEEE
-346 ENKLIQEEAE
+346 ENNLINQEAE
-356 LIVKLNQLQDKQEN
+356 LIVKLNQLQEKQEN
-370 INLIYQKILE
+370 INLTYQKVIE
-380 NIDNLSHAALNSTI
+380 NINSLSHAALNSTI
-394 DIETEQTGPGIT
+394 DIETDQTLPGLTNQNEGVDLNT
-406 TNQYENTELNL
+406 TN
-417 TSSAYVPNESKL
+417 SAFVPNESKL
-429 TLLEKN
+429 TQEKN
-435 DNDGGIE
+435 ETEIE
-442 KEEENEEEKKEEEKE
+442 KKENEEEEL
-457 EKKEEEKKEEK
+457 
-468 DFIEEN
+468 
-474 DIEYLKKYNE
+474 YKKYIE
-484 FLKLTEKRFDILI
+484 FLNMTEKRFEILF
-497 LCHSKNEFLNIM
+497 LCHNKQEFLNIM
-509 AEEGI
+509 AQEGI
-514 RKQGEYEFNKKK
+514 KNQNEYDFQNKKK
-526 GAPPKVFKR
+526 GPPKNFKR
-535 SNTRRNTRKR
+535 SNTRRGTRKR
-545 ESVVKHKGNV
+545 ESVVKPKKKD
-555 LDQEIEFDNDD
+555 LDQEIEIDD
-566 VDEENLRKFA
+566 DDIEDERQRNITQGKT
-576 QNKPKK
+576 KK

-593 FLEEEEQKTRAF
+593 FLEEEEQKTRAYVF
-605 VLQTEKKKF
+605 QTEKKKF

>member
-1 MNEEK
+1 MDEEK

-30 QLLRGEIDSLTHV
+30 QLLRGEIDSLTQV

-50 YDELTRESNIKKM
+50 YDQLTRESNVKKM

-83 KQINIAEQRKDDIES
+83 KQINIAEQRKDDIEG

-113 KKTLSNTINKL
+113 KKTLSNAINKL

-242 KYLKT
+242 KFLKT

-301 KIEVLELDNAIL
+301 KIEVLELDNALL
-313 EKELTSLKNY
+313 EKELTALKNY

-394 DIETEQTGPGIT
+394 DIDTETTRPGIT
-406 TNQYENTELNL
+406 TNQNENTELNL

-429 TLLEKN
+429 TLEKN
-435 DNDGGIE
+435 DNEGEIERENEKEDE
-442 KEEENEEEKKEEEKE
+442 KEEEK
-457 EKKEEEKKEEK
+457 
-468 DFIEEN
+468 
-474 DIEYLKKYNE
+474 DIEIDENESDEYIKKYYE
-484 FLKLTEKRFDILI
+484 FLKLTKKRFEILFLI
-497 LCHSKNEFLNIM
+497 HNKNEFLNIM
-509 AEEGI
+509 AQEGI
-514 RKQGEYEFNKKK
+514 KKQGEYEFNQKK
-526 GAPPKVFKR
+526 GGAQPKVFKR

-582 NNEPSD
+582 NNELSD

-593 FLEEEEQKTRAF
+593 FLEEEQQKTRAF
-605 VLQTEKKKF
+605 VHQTEKKKF

>member
-163 NKVFSKIS
+163 NKVFSKIT
-171 EQNKKNDF
+171 EQDKKNDF

-232 KELGLLKLYN
+232 KQLGLLKLYN

-289 NENVSKVSQLQN
+289 NENVSKVSTLQN
-301 KIEVLELDNAIL
+301 KIEILEIDNAEL
-313 EKELTSLKNY
+313 EKELITLKNY
-323 VIVKETDNNKTIST
+323 VIIKETDNNKTIST
-337 IPTSIIEDD
+337 IPTSIIEEA
-346 ENKLIQEEAE
+346 ENKLIDREGE
-356 LIVKLNQLQDKQEN
+356 LILKLNQLQEKQEN

-380 NIDNLSHAALNSTI
+380 NIEYLYESAITSS
-394 DIETEQTGPGIT
+394 IEIEKDKNVQIT
-406 TNQYENTELNL
+406 TQDLNTTN
-417 TSSAYVPNESKL
+417 SAYVPNESKL
-429 TLLEKN
+429 TEDNKN
-435 DNDGGIE
+435 D
-442 KEEENEEEKKEEEKE
+442 EEKKEEEYKE
-457 EKKEEEKKEEK
+457 ENETEENKK
-468 DFIEEN
+468 IEEDMN
-474 DIEYLKKYNE
+474 SLYEKYVE
-484 FLKLTEKRFDILI
+484 FLKMTEKRFDMLYLI
-497 LCHSKNEFLNIM
+497 RSKQEFINFMEIEGQKNPNEYDF
-509 AEEGI
+509 
-514 RKQGEYEFNKKK
+514 RPKKK
-526 GAPPKVFKR
+526 SPTRIYKR
-535 SNTRRNTRKR
+535 KESRRPTRKG
-545 ESVVKHKGNV
+545 VTNVKNKNTGFSEEVEYDNE
-555 LDQEIEFDNDD
+555 DNEDYEIKIPKNRFRKVNDG
-566 VDEENLRKFA
+566 L
-576 QNKPKK
+576 
-582 NNEPSD
+582 SD

-593 FLEEEEQKTRAF
+593 FLQEEEKKTKDF
-605 VLQTEKKKF
+605 IYQVDKKKF

>member
-1 MNEEK
+1 MDDEK

-30 QLLRGEIDSLTHV
+30 QLLRGEIDSLTNV

-50 YDELTRESNIKKM
+50 YDQLTRESNIKKM
-63 QTEELAKKINALK
+63 QTEELTKKINALK
-76 DIDKKAQ
+76 DIDKKAL
-83 KQINIAEQRKDDIES
+83 KQINIAEQRKDDIEN

-113 KKTLSNTINKL
+113 KKTLSNAINKL

-242 KYLKT
+242 KFLKT

-301 KIEVLELDNAIL
+301 KIEVLELDNALL
-313 EKELTSLKNY
+313 EKELTALKNY

-394 DIETEQTGPGIT
+394 DIDTETTRPGIT
-406 TNQYENTELNL
+406 TNQNENTELNL

-429 TLLEKN
+429 TLEKN
-435 DNDGGIE
+435 DNEGEIERENEKEDE
-442 KEEENEEEKKEEEKE
+442 KEEEK
-457 EKKEEEKKEEK
+457 
-468 DFIEEN
+468 
-474 DIEYLKKYNE
+474 DIEIDENESDEYIKKYYE
-484 FLKLTEKRFDILI
+484 FLKLTKKRFEILFLI
-497 LCHSKNEFLNIM
+497 HNKNEFLNIM
-509 AEEGI
+509 AQEGI
-514 RKQGEYEFNKKK
+514 KKQGEYEFNQKK
-526 GAPPKVFKR
+526 GGAQPKVFKR

-582 NNEPSD
+582 NNELSD

-593 FLEEEEQKTRAF
+593 FLEEEQQKTRAF
-605 VLQTEKKKF
+605 VHQTEKKKF

>member
-1 MNEEK
+1 MDEEK

-30 QLLRGEIDSLTHV
+30 QLLRGEIDSLTQV

-50 YDELTRESNIKKM
+50 YDQLTRESNVKKM

-83 KQINIAEQRKDDIES
+83 KQINIAEQRKDDIEG

-113 KKTLSNTINKL
+113 KKTLSNAINKL

-163 NKVFSKIS
+163 NKVFSKIT
-171 EQNKKNDF
+171 EQDKKNDF

-242 KYLKT
+242 KFLKT

-301 KIEVLELDNAIL
+301 KIEVLELDNALL
-313 EKELTSLKNY
+313 EKELTALKNY

-394 DIETEQTGPGIT
+394 DIDTETTRPGIT
-406 TNQYENTELNL
+406 TNQNENTELNL

-429 TLLEKN
+429 TLEKN
-435 DNDGGIE
+435 DNEGEIERENEKEDE
-442 KEEENEEEKKEEEKE
+442 KEEEK
-457 EKKEEEKKEEK
+457 
-468 DFIEEN
+468 
-474 DIEYLKKYNE
+474 DIEIDENESDEYIKKYYE
-484 FLKLTEKRFDILI
+484 FLKLTKKRFEILFLI
-497 LCHSKNEFLNIM
+497 HNKNEFLNIM
-509 AEEGI
+509 AQEGI
-514 RKQGEYEFNKKK
+514 KKQGEYEFNQKK
-526 GAPPKVFKR
+526 GGAQPKVFKR

-582 NNEPSD
+582 NNELSD

-593 FLEEEEQKTRAF
+593 FLEEEQQKTRAF
-605 VLQTEKKKF
+605 VHQTEKKKF

>member
-30 QLLRGEIDSLTHV
+30 QLLRGEIEGLTKV

-50 YDELTRESNIKKM
+50 YDNLTREDNIKKRE
-63 QTEELAKKINALK
+63 THELAKKINALK

-83 KQINIAEQRKDDIES
+83 KQIVIAEQEKDDIEGS
-98 DISQKKITLREAQFQ
+98 IQQKKITLREAQFQ
-113 KKTLSNTINKL
+113 KKTLSNEINKL
-124 KQDILLTQKQIL
+124 NQDILLTQKQIL

-163 NKVFSKIS
+163 NKIYSKIT
-171 EQNKKNDF
+171 EQNTKNDF

-242 KYLKT
+242 KFLKT

-313 EKELTSLKNY
+313 EKELTSLKNF

-380 NIDNLSHAALNSTI
+380 NINNLSNAALNSTI

-406 TNQYENTELNL
+406 TNQNENTELNL
-417 TSSAYVPNESKL
+417 TNSAFVPNESKL
-429 TLLEKN
+429 TLEKN
-435 DNDGGIE
+435 
-442 KEEENEEEKKEEEKE
+442 ENEGEIDKIEEKE
-457 EKKEEEKKEEK
+457 EK
-468 DFIEEN
+468 DEN
-474 DIEYLKKYNE
+474 ENEEYLKKYFE
-484 FLKLTEKRFDILI
+484 FLQLTEKRFDILI
-497 LCHSKNEFLNIM
+497 LCHNKQEFLNIM

-514 RKQGEYEFNKKK
+514 KKQGEYEFKKNKN
-526 GAPPKVFKR
+526 PPKVFKR

-545 ESVVKHKGNV
+545 ESVIKHKNNI
-555 LDQEIEFDNDD
+555 LDQEIEIDNDD
-566 VDEENLRKFA
+566 VDEENLRKFT

-593 FLEEEEQKTRAF
+593 FLEEEQQKTRAF
-605 VLQTEKKKF
+605 VHQTEKKKY